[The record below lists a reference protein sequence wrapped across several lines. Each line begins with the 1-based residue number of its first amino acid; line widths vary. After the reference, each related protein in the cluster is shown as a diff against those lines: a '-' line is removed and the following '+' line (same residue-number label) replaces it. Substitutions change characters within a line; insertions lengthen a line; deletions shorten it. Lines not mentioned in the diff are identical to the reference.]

1 MLRFNFRIC
10 LGDRGGR
17 VLVGTKELFS
27 QSNALLLNC
36 IADINIPRGTKF
48 REFKWRAGDSLTITF

>member
-1 MLRFNFRIC
+1 M
-10 LGDRGGR
+10 
-17 VLVGTKELFS
+17 LVGTKELFS